1 MKVSCFIF
9 VSNKFFEWWK
19 KHRKVLSYGAF
30 IILFGIFLSP
40 VIKEAKYKNQCI
52 KFSTKGALTKFNK
65 DDIGETLLEE
75 TGLNIDEI
83 AKIEGYKNC
92 IN

>member
-1 MKVSCFIF
+1 M
-9 VSNKFFEWWK
+9 SNKFYEWWK
-19 KHRKVLSYGAF
+19 NHRKVVTYG
-30 IILFGIFLSP
+30 P
-40 VIKEAKYKNQCI
+40 VVKEAKYKNQCI
-52 KFSTKGALTKFNK
+52 KYSTKGALTKFNK

-75 TGLNIDEI
+75 TGLNIDEL

>member
-1 MKVSCFIF
+1 M
-9 VSNKFFEWWK
+9 SNKFPEFLKNYK
-19 KHRKVLSYGAF
+19 KLITFGVF
-30 IILFGIFLSP
+30 IILFGFYLSP
-40 VIKEAKYKNQCI
+40 VVKEAKYKNQCI
-52 KFSTKGALTKFNK
+52 KYSTKGALTKFNK

-75 TGLNIDEI
+75 TGLNIDEL

>member
-1 MKVSCFIF
+1 M
-9 VSNKFFEWWK
+9 
-19 KHRKVLSYGAF
+19 
-30 IILFGIFLSP
+30 FGFYLSP
-40 VIKEAKYKNQCI
+40 VVKEAKYKNQCI
-52 KFSTKGALTKFNK
+52 KYSTKEALTKFNK

-75 TGLNIDEI
+75 TGLKIDEL